1 MESYYRN
8 RTLECTKCKY
18 KKRLHDL
25 LSKGNGR
32 ITTSIRGAGDGLICC
47 QEKNI
52 QNYPRKAED
61 CSVFARDGYKCVPNS
76 QCGRGP
82 PDSGPRNEK
91 PVVIRYGNLG
101 SWVYLRK
108 SIYTLAIKSGTDVVA
123 YLTKMPLC
131 SILCHFCLK
140 ENSKNA
146 KNILNDP
153 PQLTSWIVWT
163 MLMSEMAFTVLF
175 LSQASFFCFEKKVEN
190 VLQKK
195 IS

>member
-1 MESYYRN
+1 MIAKNLLGCIYGNFGDYFVESCYRN

-18 KKRLHDL
+18 RKRLHDL

-101 SWVYLRK
+101 SWVYLRQ
-108 SIYTLAIKSGTDVVA
+108 SIYVLAIKSGTGSRAVG
-123 YLTKMPLC
+123 TGQRLC
-131 SILCHFCLK
+131 SLTNIPVIFLQNMQKSFAAFSLK
-140 ENSKNA
+140 
-146 KNILNDP
+146 
-153 PQLTSWIVWT
+153 
-163 MLMSEMAFTVLF
+163 LF
-175 LSQASFFCFEKKVEN
+175 QT
-190 VLQKK
+190 K
-195 IS
+195 IG

>member
-1 MESYYRN
+1 METYYRN

-101 SWVYLRK
+101 SWVYL
-108 SIYTLAIKSGTDVVA
+108 SICT
-123 YLTKMPLC
+123 
-131 SILCHFCLK
+131 
-140 ENSKNA
+140 
-146 KNILNDP
+146 
-153 PQLTSWIVWT
+153 
-163 MLMSEMAFTVLF
+163 
-175 LSQASFFCFEKKVEN
+175 
-190 VLQKK
+190 
-195 IS
+195 